1 MGLRQGR
8 ILVYYS
14 TADSEGTDI
23 CSWIGITMLRK
34 LVKKKEK
41 KKHKSPRARQQ
52 RDFRYYWSKHWEL
65 IIAAIAAII
74 VGLLI
79 VPMFFR

>member
-1 MGLRQGR
+1 
-8 ILVYYS
+8 
-14 TADSEGTDI
+14 
-23 CSWIGITMLRK
+23 MLRK

-41 KKHKSPRARQQ
+41 KEHKPSRGRQQ
-52 RDFRYYWSKHWEL
+52 KDLRYYWSKHWEV
-65 IIAAIAAII
+65 IIAAIAAVI

>member
-1 MGLRQGR
+1 
-8 ILVYYS
+8 
-14 TADSEGTDI
+14 
-23 CSWIGITMLRK
+23 MLRK

-41 KKHKSPRARQQ
+41 KEHKSSRARQQ
-52 RDFRYYWSKHWEL
+52 KDFRHYWSKHWEL
-65 IIAAIAAII
+65 IIAAAVALI

>member
-1 MGLRQGR
+1 
-8 ILVYYS
+8 
-14 TADSEGTDI
+14 
-23 CSWIGITMLRK
+23 MLRFFG
-34 LVKKKEK
+34 KKKGKE
-41 KKHKSPRARQQ
+41 HKRAKPRQNK
-52 RDFRYYWSKHWEL
+52 DFRHYWSKHWEV

>member
-1 MGLRQGR
+1 
-8 ILVYYS
+8 
-14 TADSEGTDI
+14 
-23 CSWIGITMLRK
+23 MLRK

-41 KKHKSPRARQQ
+41 KEHKSSRGRQQ
-52 RDFRYYWSKHWEL
+52 KDLRYYWSRHWEL
-65 IIAAIAAII
+65 IVAVIAALF

>member
-1 MGLRQGR
+1 
-8 ILVYYS
+8 
-14 TADSEGTDI
+14 
-23 CSWIGITMLRK
+23 MLRK
-34 LVKKKEK
+34 FVKKKEK
-41 KKHKSPRARQQ
+41 KEHKSSRARQQ
-52 RDFRYYWSKHWEL
+52 RDFRHYWSKHGEL